1 MSASPTSQVTRG
13 VALMILAILLFT
25 AMDATAKGL
34 IERYPAPQVIWV
46 RFAGQLVLTLLILRQ
61 NLGPVLRTRFPVL
74 HFWRSASQF
83 GATTFFFL
91 SLPYIGL
98 AEATAIA
105 DINPVLITLGA
116 ALFLG
121 EKLGPRRVAGVAVA
135 LAGALLVIRPGAGV
149 FSWWSILPLLCALS
163 YATSAL
169 LTRKIGAQESVW
181 ASMVYAAL
189 FGTILAGMA
198 LPFLWQPVAAPDLWK
213 FGLIAC
219 LGTGAQLCIIRS
231 FSITEAGIVAPFSY
245 LGIVFA
251 TFWGAV
257 LYDQW
262 PDRWTVIGAL
272 VIVGAGL
279 YVWHRETRAL
289 RAPAGQGQ
297 NV

>member
-1 MSASPTSQVTRG
+1 MSVVHLSQVTRG
-13 VALMILAILLFT
+13 VVLMILAIFLFT

-34 IERYPAPQVIWV
+34 IDRYPAAQVIWV
-46 RFAGQLVLTLLILRQ
+46 RFAGQLFLVLLILRHH
-61 NLGPVLRTRFPVL
+61 LGPVLRTRFPVL

-91 SLPYIGL
+91 SLAHIGL

-105 DINPVLITLGA
+105 DTNPVLITLGA

-121 EKLGPRRVAGVAVA
+121 ERLGPRRIAGVVVA
-135 LAGALLVIRPGAGV
+135 LIGALIVIRPGAGV
-149 FSWWSILPLLCALS
+149 FTWAAILPFLCALS

-169 LTRKIGAQESVW
+169 LTRRIGAQESVW

-189 FGTILAGMA
+189 FGTIAAGAA
-198 LPFLWQPVAAPDLWK
+198 LPFVWTPVATEDLWR

-231 FSITEAGIVAPFSY
+231 FSITEAGIVAPFAY

-251 TFWGAV
+251 AVWGVV

-262 PDRWTVIGAL
+262 PDRWTVVGAL

-279 YVWHRETRAL
+279 YVWHRENRAL
-289 RAPAGQGQ
+289 RAPQP
-297 NV
+297 

>member
-1 MSASPTSQVTRG
+1 MSAIHLSQVTRG
-13 VALMILAILLFT
+13 VALMILAIFLFT

-34 IERYPAPQVIWV
+34 IDRYPAAQVIWV
-46 RFAGQLVLTLLILRQ
+46 RFAGQLVLVLLILRHH
-61 NLGPVLRTRFPVL
+61 LGPVLRTRFPVL

-91 SLPYIGL
+91 SLAHIGL

-105 DINPVLITLGA
+105 DTNPVLITLGA

-121 EKLGPRRVAGVAVA
+121 ERLGPRRIAGVVVA
-135 LAGALLVIRPGAGV
+135 LIGALIVIRPGAGV
-149 FSWWSILPLLCALS
+149 FSWAAILPLLCALS

-169 LTRKIGAQESVW
+169 LTRRIGAQESVW

-189 FGTILAGMA
+189 FGTIAAGAA
-198 LPFLWQPVAAPDLWK
+198 LPFLWQPVAAGDLWR

-231 FSITEAGIVAPFSY
+231 FSITEAGIVAPFAY

-251 TFWGAV
+251 AVWGAV

-262 PDRWTVIGAL
+262 PDRWTVFGAL

-279 YVWHRETRAL
+279 YVWHRENRAQQ
-289 RAPAGQGQ
+289 APQP
-297 NV
+297 